1 MTERGESPL
10 GPGSRA
16 LRLVVGAQL
25 RRLREAGGISRQ
37 RAGYVIRG
45 SEAKISRLELGRVGY
60 KQRDVADLLT
70 LYGVH
75 DPRERE
81 EFLNLAQQASLPGWW
96 QKYGDVLPSWFEMY
110 VGLEQAADVIRG
122 YQVQFVPGLLQTA
135 DYARAVI
142 LLGHPSTRARD
153 IDHRVSLRLA
163 RQELLTR
170 PHAPRVWMIMDEAV
184 LRRPIGG
191 SDVMRAQL
199 QHLINLTELP
209 NVTLQILPFQV
220 GGHAAAGGPFSILRL
235 RDPDVND
242 IVYLEQLTSAI
253 YLDKPADLD
262 SYLMVVDRLS
272 TASMSPVETR
282 KFLPALLK
290 HT

>member
-16 LRLVVGAQL
+16 LRLAVGAQL

-81 EFLNLAQQASLPGWW
+81 AFLNLARQASLPGWW

-135 DYARAVI
+135 EYARAVI
-142 LLGHPSTRARD
+142 LLGDPTTRTQD
-153 IDHRVSLRLA
+153 INHRVSLRLA

-170 PHAPRVWMIMDEAV
+170 PHAPRVWVIMDEAV

-209 NVTLQILPFQV
+209 NVTLQIVPFQV
-220 GGHAAAGGPFSILRL
+220 GGHAAAGGPFNILRF

-242 IVYLEQLTSAI
+242 IVYLEQLTSAS
-253 YLDKPADLD
+253 YLDKPADVD
-262 SYLMVVDRLS
+262 SYLMVVDRLT
-272 TASMSPVETR
+272 TAALSPIETR
-282 KFLPALLK
+282 KFLPTLLK